1 MRYGVAAGIS
11 IVGFL
16 ISQFITSRIL
26 PDFLNL
32 CIPTIFA
39 LLSIGYL
46 RRSQKGIKYEPYLPV
61 NERREIK
68 ASPDGNQVHNR
79 IYNQDQM
86 HNQNQ
91 VHDQN
96 GSAHEEND
104 PFWGPVIQY
113 IHVLEEMIISEGQ
126 KNALDDEIVEKI
138 LKVLT
143 RVLRLIP
150 QLKKM
155 NDPNINHN
163 IQRLVFKD
171 INGAINPFLNLGPEA
186 KRQNRR
192 LLLNGMKDINSKLSQ
207 YVESIEQKDLIE
219 LKTRMDLIQ
228 QRYNTSN

>member
-46 RRSQKGIKYEPYLPV
+46 RRSQKGIKYKPYLPV
-61 NERREIK
+61 NERRETQ
-68 ASPDGNQVHNR
+68 ASPNDNQV
-79 IYNQDQM
+79 
-86 HNQNQ
+86 QNQ
-91 VHDQN
+91 ASNQVYDQN
-96 GSAHEEND
+96 ERAQEEND

-126 KNALDDEIVEKI
+126 KNTLDDEIVEKT

-171 INGAINPFLNLGPEA
+171 INGAVNPFLNLGPEA

-228 QRYNTSN
+228 QRYSASN

>member
-16 ISQFITSRIL
+16 ISQFLTSRIL

-39 LLSIGYL
+39 LLSISYL
-46 RRSQKGIKYEPYLPV
+46 RRAQKGIKYEPYLPV
-61 NERREIK
+61 NEREESKNLSDENR
-68 ASPDGNQVHNR
+68 VHN
-79 IYNQDQM
+79 QM
-86 HNQNQ
+86 HNQNQNQNQ

-96 GSAHEEND
+96 GSTQEEND
-104 PFWGPVIQY
+104 PLWGPVVQY

-192 LLLNGMKDINSKLSQ
+192 LLLNGMKEINSKLSQ

-228 QRYNTSN
+228 QRYSTTN

>member
-1 MRYGVAAGIS
+1 MRYGVATGIS

-68 ASPDGNQVHNR
+68 DSPDGNQVRN
-79 IYNQDQM
+79 QM

-96 GSAHEEND
+96 GSAQEEND

-126 KNALDDEIVEKI
+126 KSTLDDEIVEKT

-171 INGAINPFLNLGPEA
+171 INGAVNPFLNLGPEA

-228 QRYNTSN
+228 QRYSTSN